1 MSRKHTLRRS
11 DCQDETVIV
20 YTDLHKDAEAKEGE
34 ALVRALVAAIRRD
47 PKLHA
52 ELVIALEHKV

>member
-1 MSRKHTLRRS
+1 MSRTHTIRHS
-11 DCQDETVIV
+11 DCQDEPVIV
-20 YTDLHKDAEAKEGE
+20 YTDLHEQAEIEEGA
-34 ALVRALVAAIRRD
+34 ALVRAIVAAIRRS

>member
-1 MSRKHTLRRS
+1 MSRSHTLHHS

-20 YTDLHKDAEAKEGE
+20 YTDLHEQAEVEEGE
-34 ALVRALVAAIRRD
+34 ALVRAIVTAIKRD

-52 ELVIALEHKV
+52 ELRMALEHRI

>member
-1 MSRKHTLRRS
+1 MSRNHTLRRS

-52 ELVIALEHKV
+52 ELRMALEHRI

>member
-1 MSRKHTLRRS
+1 MSRNHTLRHS
-11 DCQDETVIV
+11 DCQDETVVV
-20 YTDLHKDAEAKEGE
+20 YTDLHEQAEVEEGA
-34 ALVRALVAAIRRD
+34 ALVRAVIAAIRRD

>member
-1 MSRKHTLRRS
+1 MSRHHTLRHN

-20 YTDLHKDAEAKEGE
+20 YTDLHETAAIQEGE
-34 ALVRALVAAIRRD
+34 ALVRAIVAAIRRD

-52 ELVIALEHKV
+52 ELRMALEHRI

>member
-1 MSRKHTLRRS
+1 MSRHHTLRHS

-20 YTDLHKDAEAKEGE
+20 YTDLHEDTEAKEGE
-34 ALVRALVAAIRRD
+34 ALVHALVAAIRRD

-52 ELVIALEHKV
+52 ELRMALEHRI

>member
-1 MSRKHTLRRS
+1 MSRTTTLRHS
-11 DCQDETVIV
+11 DCQDETVIA
-20 YTDLHKDAEAKEGE
+20 YTTIHEQAEAEEGE